1 MEALKKDGFVGATA
15 VVQPDDA
22 EILEAWGA
30 ELADEV
36 GTATVHHL
44 QGESGAHSVFVLP
57 EAWKEEMLAE
67 YGGKLPRGWKVAP
80 QRWVPRKMAARRA
93 LAEAR
98 PHMVAADTRGT
109 AAPAF
114 DVSGALERAAEA
126 LRVGCGKAAGGI
138 KPLLEILVAD
148 EARLLKPQMW
158 HADILSIASLGAIA
172 ILSERGVPP
181 YFSAI
186 YKD

>member
-1 MEALKKDGFVGATA
+1 MK
-15 VVQPDDA
+15 QPSDA

-36 GTATVHHL
+36 GASTVHHL

-57 EAWKEEMLAE
+57 ETWKEETLAE

-80 QRWVPRKMAARRA
+80 QRWVPRKVAARRA

-98 PHMVAADTRGT
+98 PHLVVAGTHGT

-126 LRVGCGKAAGGI
+126 LRAGCGKAAGGI
-138 KPLLEILVAD
+138 KPTSS
-148 EARLLKPQMW
+148 RSW
-158 HADILSIASLGAIA
+158 RSLGDPGGG
-172 ILSERGVPP
+172 RGAADQAAAV
-181 YFSAI
+181 AR
-186 YKD
+186 